1 MSPIAKSLPNDTR
14 IDNYVISK
22 TLSRGGFSFVYLAK
36 EVDSGKRVVLK
47 EYMPSKLAKR
57 DAEMRVVARDEETIE
72 YFNHGRKLFLQ
83 EAKALAKLQHPNI
96 VHVNN
101 FFSGNGTVYF
111 AMEYEQGHNL
121 HSYIKKHGGFLSEQ
135 FLLTVFP
142 DLLNG
147 LAMIHKTGF
156 LHLDIK
162 PSNVHL
168 RPGGSPLLLDFG
180 AVHPIMQTRSSQL
193 TQVITPGFSP
203 IEQYNNNGYVGPW
216 TDIYSLGATMR
227 NCIDRRPPPE
237 AIKRH
242 EHDVMKPAT
251 EAYHKKYSAN
261 LLKAID
267 WAMEIDPMLRPQNAD
282 ELLAVLPRWET
293 DGDKTKEESA

>member
-1 MSPIAKSLPNDTR
+1 MNSIAKSLPNDTR

-22 TLSRGGFSFVYLAK
+22 TISRGGFSYVYLAK
-36 EVDSGKRVVLK
+36 EVDSGQRVILK

-57 DAEMRVVARDEETIE
+57 DAEMRVVARSDETIE
-72 YFNHGRKLFLQ
+72 YFSHGRKLFLK
-83 EAKALAKLQHPNI
+83 EAKALASLKHPNI
-96 VHVNN
+96 VDVIN
-101 FFSGNGTVYF
+101 FLSANGTVYIV
-111 AMEYEQGHNL
+111 MVYEQGHNL
-121 HSYIKKHGGFLSEQ
+121 HSYIKKHRGFLSEQ

-142 DLLNG
+142 PLLDG
-147 LAMIHKTGF
+147 LQMIHKTGF

-180 AVHPIMQTRSSQL
+180 AVHPIMQTRQSQF

-203 IEQYNNNGYVGPW
+203 VEQYNSCGYVGPW
-216 TDIYSLGATMR
+216 TDIYAVGASMR
-227 NCIDRRPPPE
+227 NCIDHRPPLD

-242 EHDVMKPAT
+242 ENDEMKPAA
-251 EAYHKKYSAN
+251 EVYQKKYSEK

-267 WAMEIDPMLRPQNAD
+267 WAMEVDPLLRPQSTA
-282 ELLAVLPRWET
+282 ELIEALPRWEA
-293 DGDKTKEESA
+293 KEESA

>member
-1 MSPIAKSLPNDTR
+1 MSSAAKSLPNDTR

-22 TLSRGGFSFVYLAK
+22 TLSRGGFSYVYLAK
-36 EVDSGKRVVLK
+36 EVETGKRVVLK

-57 DAEMRVVARDEETIE
+57 DAEMRVVARKEETIE

-83 EAKALAKLQHPNI
+83 EAKTLAKLQHPNI
-96 VHVNN
+96 VRVNN
-101 FFSGNGTVYF
+101 FFSGNGTVYIV
-111 AMEYEQGHNL
+111 MDYEQGHNL
-121 HSYIKKHGGFLSEQ
+121 HTYIKKHGGFLSEQ

-142 DLLNG
+142 DLLKG
-147 LAMIHKTGF
+147 LALIHKTGF

-216 TDIYSLGATMR
+216 TDIYSLGASMR
-227 NCIDRRPPPE
+227 NCIDHRVPPD
-237 AIKRH
+237 AVKRH
-242 EHDVMKPAT
+242 EHDIMKPAV
-251 EAYHKKYSAN
+251 EAYHKKYSEK

-267 WAMEIDPMLRPQNAD
+267 WAMEIDPMLRPQNAAA
-282 ELLAVLPRWET
+282 LLDVLPRWEE
-293 DGDKTKEESA
+293 GSSKPREESA

>member
-1 MSPIAKSLPNDTR
+1 MSSAAKSLPNDTR

-22 TLSRGGFSFVYLAK
+22 TLSRGGFSYVYLAK
-36 EVDSGKRVVLK
+36 DVDTGKRVVLK

-57 DAEMRVVARDEETIE
+57 DAEMRVVARNEDTIE
-72 YFNHGRKLFLQ
+72 YFNHGRKLFLH
-83 EAKALAKLQHPNI
+83 EAKTLAKLQHPNI
-96 VHVNN
+96 VRVNN
-101 FFSGNGTVYF
+101 FFSGNGTVYI
-111 AMEYEQGHNL
+111 AMDYEQGHNL

-142 DLLNG
+142 ALLEGLDL
-147 LAMIHKTGF
+147 IHKTGF

-203 IEQYNNNGYVGPW
+203 IEQYNNSGYVGPW
-216 TDIYSLGATMR
+216 TDIYSFGASMR
-227 NCIDRRPPPE
+227 NCIDHRPPPE
-237 AIKRH
+237 AGKRH
-242 EHDVMKPAT
+242 EHDTMKPAT
-251 EAYHKKYSAN
+251 EVYQRKYSEK

-267 WAMEIDPMLRPQNAD
+267 WAMEIDPMLRPQNAT
-282 ELLAVLPRWET
+282 ELLDALPRW
-293 DGDKTKEESA
+293 DADDSKITKESS

>member
-1 MSPIAKSLPNDTR
+1 MTPTAKSLPNDTR

-22 TLSRGGFSFVYLAK
+22 TLSRGGFSYVYLAK
-36 EVDSGKRVVLK
+36 EISSGRRVILK

-57 DAEMRVVARDEETIE
+57 DAEMRVVARNEKTIE
-72 YFNHGRKLFLQ
+72 YFTHGRKLFLQ
-83 EAKALAKLQHPNI
+83 EAKTLAALKHPNI
-96 VHVNN
+96 VDVLN
-101 FFSGNGTVYF
+101 FFSGNGTVYIV
-111 AMEYEQGHNL
+111 MVYEHGHNL
-121 HSYIKKHGGFLSEQ
+121 HSYIKKHRGFLSEQ

-142 DLLNG
+142 ALLGG
-147 LAMIHKTGF
+147 LKMIHETGF

-203 IEQYNNNGYVGPW
+203 IEQYNNSGYVGPW
-216 TDIYSLGATMR
+216 TDIYALGASMR
-227 NCIDRRPPPE
+227 NCIDHRPPPD
-237 AIKRH
+237 AQARH
-242 EHDVMKPAT
+242 ENDLMKPAI
-251 EAYHKKYSAN
+251 EAYQKKYSDE

-267 WAMEIDPMLRPQNAD
+267 WAMEVDPLLRPQSVA
-282 ELLAVLPRWET
+282 ELIDVLPSLEP
-293 DGDKTKEESA
+293 DSEPKEESA

>member
-1 MSPIAKSLPNDTR
+1 MSIAAKSLPNDTR
-14 IDNYVISK
+14 IDSYVISK
-22 TLSRGGFSFVYLAK
+22 TLSRGGFSYVYLAK
-36 EVDSGKRVVLK
+36 EVETGKRVVLK

-57 DAEMRVVARDEETIE
+57 DAEMRVVAHNEKTLE

-83 EAKALAKLQHPNI
+83 EAKTLAKLQHPNI
-96 VHVNN
+96 VRVNN
-101 FFSGNGTVYF
+101 FFSSNGTVYI
-111 AMEYEQGHNL
+111 AMDYEQGHNL

-135 FLLTVFP
+135 FMLTVFP
-142 DLLNG
+142 ALIKG
-147 LAMIHKTGF
+147 LDMIHKTGF

-203 IEQYNNNGYVGPW
+203 IEQYNNSGYVGPW

-227 NCIDRRPPPE
+227 NCIDHRIPPD
-237 AIKRH
+237 AVKRH
-242 EHDVMKPAT
+242 ERDIMKPAT
-251 EAYHKKYSAN
+251 EAYQKKYSHE

-267 WAMEIDPMLRPQNAD
+267 WAMEIDPMLRPQNAAD
-282 ELLAVLPRWET
+282 LLAVLPRWEINSS
-293 DGDKTKEESA
+293 KEESA